1 MAAGRYAPFPSETGD
16 QEFYANNPNAVGF
29 FLHEAVGQPDYI
41 SLKQSERDKSPPWAA
56 ELIIHQLVQFR
67 FRAANAQMMEAVN
80 RNDPTAYL
88 DAYLLHEAQAE
99 ALPCRAASEMVNAG
113 IALTRSG
120 HQFAPLFVANNDLLT
135 LGMGQKTVKSTWSG
149 VWGPVRA
156 AEWGAW
162 RFVLRTEHREGGRR

>member
-1 MAAGRYAPFPSETGD
+1 M
-16 QEFYANNPNAVGF
+16 
-29 FLHEAVGQPDYI
+29 
-41 SLKQSERDKSPPWAA
+41 
-56 ELIIHQLVQFR
+56 IIHEPAHFR

>member
-1 MAAGRYAPFPSETGD
+1 M
-16 QEFYANNPNAVGF
+16 VGF
-29 FLHEAVGQPDYI
+29 FQEKTGDRPGYI
-41 SLKQSERDKSPPWAA
+41 SLKQSELGESPPWAA
-56 ELIIHQLVQFR
+56 ELIIHQLVQFG

-135 LGMGQKTVKSTWSG
+135 LGMG
-149 VWGPVRA
+149 
-156 AEWGAW
+156 
-162 RFVLRTEHREGGRR
+162 